1 MLPSSPRAGAAAD
14 TALARWVRRE
24 LAAEAPR
31 VPSLIVTI
39 WGDALAPFGNE
50 FWLSTILRLL
60 APFRVNERAVR
71 TGVFRLHRG
80 GWLQPRAIGRRS
92 RYRLTAAG
100 AEGFERA
107 FHRVYDPPFPPW
119 NGTWEGVIAGAD
131 VGGPAARKRLRDEL
145 AWAGYGRFGTGV
157 FLRPARGDGA
167 ATRIAQALRLSEAM
181 TAFTARDPPDPALPG
196 LRERAEVVWS
206 LTALGGEYR
215 RFLARF
221 GGVVAAF
228 ERRTIDAEQTFV
240 VRTLLV
246 HAYRRVRLR
255 DPQLPREV
263 LADDWPGADAYALA
277 RTLYRATRPGAD
289 QLVHDVLAAEDE
301 PVKSR
306 AARIPPRFAAPA

>member
-1 MLPSSPRAGAAAD
+1 VTASND
-14 TALARWVRRE
+14 TGLARWIRRE

-39 WGDALAPFGNE
+39 WGDALAPLGNE

-71 TGVFRLHRG
+71 TGMFRLHRG
-80 GWLQPRAIGRRS
+80 GWCEPRAIGRRS

-119 NGTWEGVIAGAD
+119 DGSWEGVIAGAE

-145 AWAGYGRFGTGV
+145 AWAGYGRFGAGV

-181 TAFTARDPPDPALPG
+181 TAFAARDAHNEAVSG
-196 LRERAEVVWS
+196 LRERAEAVWT
-206 LTALGGEYR
+206 LATLGGEYR

-221 GGVVAAF
+221 GGVVSAF
-228 ERRTIDAEQTFV
+228 DERTIDTEQAFV

-263 LADDWPGADAYALA
+263 LADDWPGAVAYALA
-277 RTLYRATRPGAD
+277 RSLYCAARPRAD
-289 QLVHDVLAAEDE
+289 QFVRNVLAAEGE
-301 PVKSR
+301 LAKSR
-306 AARIPPRFAAPA
+306 TGRTSPRFAAPA

>member
-1 MLPSSPRAGAAAD
+1 MSTSASRGSASTD
-14 TALARWVRRE
+14 TSLARWIRRE
-24 LAAEAPR
+24 LAVEAPR

-39 WGDALAPFGNE
+39 WGDALAPAGDE

-71 TGVFRLHRG
+71 TGMFRLHRG
-80 GWLQPRAIGRRS
+80 GWCDPRSIGRRS

-119 NGTWEGVIAGAD
+119 DGTWEGVIAGPE
-131 VGGPAARKRLRDEL
+131 VGGPSVRKRLRDEL
-145 AWAGYGRFGTGV
+145 AWAGYGRFGPGV

-167 ATRIAQALRLSEAM
+167 AHRIGQALRLSDAL
-181 TAFTARDPPDPALPG
+181 TAFTARDPPDAQVPG
-196 LRERAEVVWS
+196 LRERAEAVWT
-206 LTALGGEYR
+206 LVTLGGEYR

-221 GGVVAAF
+221 GGVASAF
-228 ERRTIDAEQTFV
+228 QKRPVDIEQAFV
-240 VRTLLV
+240 VRALLT

-263 LADDWPGADAYALA
+263 LADDWPGASAYSLA
-277 RTLYRATRPGAD
+277 RALYRATRPYADRFVAGA
-289 QLVHDVLAAEDE
+289 LAAENE
-301 PVKSR
+301 PAKPPAMIS
-306 AARIPPRFAAPA
+306 PRFAAPA

>member
-1 MLPSSPRAGAAAD
+1 VSASAE
-14 TALARWVRRE
+14 TALSRWIRRE

-39 WGDALAPFGNE
+39 WGDSLAPQGSE

-60 APFRVNERAVR
+60 APFGVNERAMR

-80 GWLQPRAIGRRS
+80 GWFEPRAIGRRS

-119 NGTWEGVIAGAD
+119 DGSWEGVIAGAELK
-131 VGGPAARKRLRDEL
+131 GPAVRKRLRDEL
-145 AWAGYGRFGTGV
+145 AWAGYGRFGAGV

-167 ATRIAQALRLSEAM
+167 AGRIGQALHLADAM
-181 TAFTARDPPDPALPG
+181 TAFTARDPPESTLPG
-196 LRERAEVVWS
+196 LRARAEAVWS
-206 LTALGGEYR
+206 LASLAGDYR

-221 GGVVAAF
+221 GGVVSAF
-228 ERRTIDAEQTFV
+228 DKPSPEPEQAFV
-240 VRTLLV
+240 VRTLLM

-277 RTLYRATRPGAD
+277 RALYRAARPRAE
-289 QLVHDVLAAEDE
+289 QFVREVLAAEAE
-301 PVKSR
+301 PTKSPAP
-306 AARIPPRFAAPA
+306 AALPRFVD

>member
-1 MLPSSPRAGAAAD
+1 MIPVSSRASAATDA
-14 TALARWVRRE
+14 ALARWIRRE
-24 LAAEAPR
+24 LAVEAPR

-39 WGDALAPFGNE
+39 WGDALAPLGNE

-71 TGVFRLHRG
+71 TGMFRLHRG

-119 NGTWEGVIAGAD
+119 DGTWEGVIAGAEI
-131 VGGPAARKRLRDEL
+131 GGPAVRKRLREEL
-145 AWAGYGRFGTGV
+145 AWAGYGRFGAGV
-157 FLRPARGDGA
+157 FLRPARSDGA
-167 ATRIAQALRLSEAM
+167 AARIAQALRLSEGM

-196 LRERAEVVWS
+196 LRERAEAVWT
-206 LTALGGEYR
+206 LATLGHEYR

-221 GGVVAAF
+221 GGVAAASDK
-228 ERRTIDAEQTFV
+228 RMIDEEQAFV

-263 LADDWPGADAYALA
+263 LADDWPGANAYALA
-277 RTLYRATRPGAD
+277 RALYRIAAPRAEAF
-289 QLVHDVLAAEDE
+289 VEAVLGEEAEVALRKPTNPE
-301 PVKSR
+301 M
-306 AARIPPRFAAPA
+306 RFADTA

>member
-1 MLPSSPRAGAAAD
+1 L
-14 TALARWVRRE
+14 RWIRRE

-39 WGDALAPFGNE
+39 WGDALAPQGDE

-60 APFRVNERAVR
+60 APFGVNERAMR

-107 FHRVYDPPFPPW
+107 FHRVYDSPFPPW
-119 NGTWEGVIAGAD
+119 DGSWEGVIAGAELK
-131 VGGPAARKRLRDEL
+131 GPAVRKRLRDEL
-145 AWAGYGRFGTGV
+145 AWAGYGRFGADV
-157 FLRPARGDGA
+157 FLRPARRDGA
-167 ATRIAQALRLSEAM
+167 ADRIGQALRLSEAM
-181 TAFTARDPPDPALPG
+181 TAFSARDLPDTTVPG
-196 LRERAEVVWS
+196 LRARAEAVWS
-206 LTALGGEYR
+206 LAALAGDYR

-221 GGVVAAF
+221 SGVVSAF
-228 ERRTIDAEQTFV
+228 DKPSVEPEQAFV
-240 VRTLLV
+240 VRTLLM

-255 DPQLPREV
+255 DPQLPRDV

-277 RTLYRATRPGAD
+277 RALYRATRPRAE
-289 QLVHDVLAAEDE
+289 QFVREALAAEAE
-301 PVKSR
+301 PAKSR
-306 AARIPPRFAAPA
+306 AAEVPHRFVETA